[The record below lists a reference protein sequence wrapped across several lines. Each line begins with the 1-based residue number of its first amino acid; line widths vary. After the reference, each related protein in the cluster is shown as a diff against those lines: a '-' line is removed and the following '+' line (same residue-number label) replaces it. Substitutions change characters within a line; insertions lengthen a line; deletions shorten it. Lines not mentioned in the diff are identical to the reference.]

1 MKWEA
6 GVHAPRITGMTDDPV
21 ILRAVGED
29 DLPLLERFLTD
40 PEATG
45 PFQWTGWSDPGRWRR
60 RWAQDGLLGD
70 DGGHLMVVS
79 GAERLGFV
87 AWRKVVTSR
96 SSHCWNIGAQ
106 LLPEGRGR
114 GVGTQAQRLLVRYL
128 FAHTPVVRLEAD
140 TEAGNIAE
148 QRALEKSGFTREGVL
163 RSMVFRDGR
172 WRDVVRYSV
181 LRDETAWDEVP

>member
-1 MKWEA
+1 
-6 GVHAPRITGMTDDPV
+6 MTDDPV
-21 ILRAVGED
+21 ILRAVCED

-70 DGGHLMVVS
+70 EGGHLMVVT

-106 LLPEGRGR
+106 LLPECRGR

-181 LRDETAWDEVP
+181 LRDETVRDEAP